1 MSPWGASSLLNLLT
15 YFPEKAQR
23 VSKRVETAS
32 RRFKFTRQG
41 GFSMDRRAFGW
52 GARAPRALGA
62 AQTGARVFGRTLTGS
77 RDTGCSS
84 AGDAPGPR
92 GAPLGVRSVHR
103 ARADQL
109 QCSMSA
115 ATAARYQ
122 PCAHAAA
129 VIRTAATATVAA
141 AAE

>member
-41 GFSMDRRAFGW
+41 GFSMDRRVVRLA
-52 GARAPRALGA
+52 APLGA
-62 AQTGARVFGRTLTGS
+62 AHTGARVFGRTLTGS

>member
-23 VSKRVETAS
+23 VSILSKRVETAS

-41 GFSMDRRAFGW
+41 GFSMDRRVVRLA
-52 GARAPRALGA
+52 ARLGA
-62 AQTGARVFGRTLTGS
+62 AHTGARVFGRTLTGS

-103 ARADQL
+103 ARADQIHDAL
-109 QCSMSA
+109 
-115 ATAARYQ
+115 
-122 PCAHAAA
+122 
-129 VIRTAATATVAA
+129 
-141 AAE
+141 